1 MGESWYYC
9 VFQESVCRSEPLFS
23 PIKDSPL
30 TNLTNISVDSLDL
43 EGDIMLTCQANKDNY
58 TIAFEDYST
67 AGKH

>member
-1 MGESWYYC
+1 
-9 VFQESVCRSEPLFS
+9 VCRSEPLFS

-67 AGKH
+67 AGN